1 VSRGLDLAAQSSH
14 PTGDHVSDH
23 PTAEPLGARL
33 RIGEL
38 ARRAGVTSRTVRQY
52 HAAGLLPEVPRDASG
67 YRSYG
72 PQDLA
77 LVLRIG
83 RLKAEGR
90 TVDEIARVLAA
101 EPSSGQP

>member
-1 VSRGLDLAAQSSH
+1 
-14 PTGDHVSDH
+14 VSDN
-23 PTAEPLGARL
+23 PTEPLDAPL

-38 ARRAGVTSRTVRQY
+38 ARRAGVTSRAVRQY

-72 PQDLA
+72 PDDLG

-90 TVDEIARVLAA
+90 TVDEIARILAA
-101 EPSSGQP
+101 EPA